1 MTPIADL
8 VPHQGPMC
16 LLDTLVEH
24 GEEHLI
30 AAVTPRH
37 DDLFATAD
45 GIPGWVGIEWLAQAV
60 AAWSGGRA
68 KAAGGTP
75 RIGFLLGSR
84 RYRCHVEHFAFDQPL
99 RVEVTLDYLADNGL
113 AAFRGCVRDAE
124 GQTLA
129 EATLNV
135 FEPDSPEALNA
146 MQEDS
151 RS

>member
-1 MTPIADL
+1 MSPIADL

-16 LLDTLVEH
+16 LLDTLVER
-24 GEEHLI
+24 GEEHLV
-30 AAVTPRH
+30 AAVTPRR

-75 RIGFLLGSR
+75 RIGFLLGGR
-84 RYRCHVEHFAFDQPL
+84 RYDCRVEHFGFDIPV
-99 RVEVTLDYLADNGL
+99 RVEITLDYLADNGL
-113 AAFRGCVRDAE
+113 AAFRGCLRDAE
-124 GQTLA
+124 GQPLA
-129 EATLNV
+129 EARLNV

>member
-30 AAVTPRH
+30 ATVTPRH
-37 DDLFATAD
+37 DDLFATTD

-60 AAWSGGRA
+60 AAWSGDRA
-68 KAAGGTP
+68 KAAGGNP

-84 RYRCHVEHFAFDQPL
+84 RYRCQVEHFAFDQQI

-124 GQTLA
+124 GQALA
-129 EATLNV
+129 EAMLNV